1 MAKSKT
7 IKKLEE
13 IEKEHGIDVSDII
26 SEVEELFDDNEEL
39 EDDVKR
45 LKDEVEELED
55 ENEELEDKVD
65 KLKDEVEELEKA
77 VFESESKDSFEFEN
91 KVHNNLRTQ
100 SALEDLFKN
109 MDYIPIDKLEAFIN
123 RHKKL

>member
-13 IEKEHGIDVSDII
+13 IEKEHRIDVSDII

-39 EDDVKR
+39 EDYVKD
-45 LKDEVEELED
+45 LKQKVED
-55 ENEELEDKVD
+55 
-65 KLKDEVEELEKA
+65 LKDEVEELEKA
-77 VFESESKDSFEFEN
+77 VFESESKDNFEFDN
-91 KVHNNLRTQ
+91 KIHNNLRTQ

-109 MDYIPIDKLEAFIN
+109 IDYIPIDKLEAFIN
-123 RHKKL
+123 RYKKL